1 MCFFRKKNRAKC
13 KKGNAGGSTFKRSV
27 EYTGQKLYE
36 KGVIEEIEGLPKQQF
51 KHVVFEFKAEDEN
64 GLFIISGKFMG
75 VTMEKVEIIFQDLLQ
90 LRFKGVA
97 EKKMFGKTKFNVD
110 LLISLINKK
119 FYGK

>member
-1 MCFFRKKNRAKC
+1 MCFTRKNKKAKLKN
-13 KKGNAGGSTFKRSV
+13 GNAEGNILKGSV

-51 KHVVFEFKAEDEN
+51 KNVVFEINAEDEN
-64 GLFIISGKFMG
+64 GLFLISVKFMG
-75 VTMEKVEIIFQDLLQ
+75 VAMEKVEIVFQDLLQ

-97 EKKMFGKTKFNVD
+97 EKEMFGKSKFNVD